1 MLISAEERTDDE
13 CKRNVRVL
21 TLKVRSDAGDPLW
34 SSGKTNYLF
43 IYYAWTRGSF
53 GGEPSEFF
61 KQLYL
66 PECFQIVCRNL
77 DSVGKQ
83 TWSGFTL
90 LESGS
95 THRE

>member
-1 MLISAEERTDDE
+1 M
-13 CKRNVRVL
+13 RVL
-21 TLKVRSDAGDPLW
+21 QGGSDHPNF
-34 SSGKTNYLF
+34 SSK
-43 IYYAWTRGSF
+43 
-53 GGEPSEFF
+53 
-61 KQLYL
+61 LYL